1 MSRKFLPAAL
11 AAAALAAA
19 LPSGASAAEAL
30 YGVTDDNR
38 LVLMNSSGP
47 QNPILDLP
55 ITGLVAGDRIV
66 GLDTRPATDQLYALG
81 ATSRIYVVNPA
92 TGSARVIGAGPFT
105 PLLTGTQFGFDFNP
119 TVDRIRAISDQDQNL
134 RLNPN
139 DGTVANTDGNLAYAP
154 GDPGA
159 GMNPVADAAAYTN
172 SLPTATT
179 TELFVIDTARD
190 VLALQSPPNN
200 GVLVTRGALGV
211 DATGPATFDVATN
224 NVAYATFRR
233 PGAEGPVLHTINLQT
248 GAATLT
254 AGVRS
259 AIGRNIVA
267 LAAAGQLPAD
277 KTRPDVSVSLSSTQ
291 LESRLLSRN
300 SVSPGVAC
308 DESCTV
314 TATLL
319 RSGTSLGSATGR
331 IVGAGK
337 RLVNVPLS
345 ATARSIIR
353 RSGQELFSV
362 RVDVVDASGNTFT
375 TTRQFRTRLF

>member
-30 YGVTDDNR
+30 YGVTDDSR

-81 ATSRIYVVNPA
+81 ATSRIYVINPA
-92 TGSARVIGAGPFT
+92 TGAARAIGAGPFT

-119 TVDRIRAISDQDQNL
+119 TVDRIRVTSDQNQNL
-134 RLNPN
+134 RVNPN
-139 DGTVANTDGNLAYAP
+139 NGAVGNTDGNLAYAV

-159 GMNPVADAAAYTN
+159 GTDPVVDAAGYTN
-172 SLPTATT
+172 SLPTATE
-179 TELFVIDTARD
+179 TELFVIDTARN
-190 VLALQSPPNN
+190 VLALQSPPND

-211 DATGPATFDVATN
+211 DATGPATLDIATN

-248 GAATLT
+248 GAATLA
-254 AGVRS
+254 AGERS

-277 KTRPDVSVSLSSTQ
+277 RTRPDVSISLSSTQ
-291 LESRLLSRN
+291 LESRLLTRGN
-300 SVSPGVAC
+300 VSPGIAC
-308 DESCTV
+308 NESCTV
-314 TATLL
+314 TATL
-319 RSGTSLGSATGR
+319 RRGNASLGSGTGS

-345 ATARSIIR
+345 ETARAIIR
-353 RSGQELFSV
+353 RPGSELFSL
-362 RVDVVDASGNTFT
+362 RVEVVDAAGNTVT
-375 TTRQFRTRLF
+375 NTRQFRTRTR

>member
-55 ITGLVAGDRIV
+55 ITGLVTGDRIV

-81 ATSRIYVVNPA
+81 ATSRIYVINPA
-92 TGSARVIGAGPFT
+92 TGAARVIGAGPFT
-105 PLLTGTQFGFDFNP
+105 PLLAGTQFGFDFNP
-119 TVDRIRAISDQDQNL
+119 TVDRIRVVSDQDQNL

-139 DGTVANTDGNLAYAP
+139 NGNVANTDGNLAYAP

-159 GMNPVADAAAYTN
+159 GMNPVADAAGYTN
-172 SLPTATT
+172 SLPTATE

-200 GVLVTRGALGV
+200 GTLVTRGALGV
-211 DATGPATFDVATN
+211 DATGPATFDIATN

-259 AIGRNIVA
+259 ALGRNVVA

-277 KTRPDVSVSLSSTQ
+277 RTRPDVSVSLSSTQ
-291 LESRLLSRN
+291 LESRLLAQN

-308 DESCTV
+308 DESCTI
-314 TATLL
+314 TATLQ
-319 RSGTSLGSATGR
+319 RGGTSLGSATGS

-337 RLVNVPLS
+337 RLVKVPLS
-345 ATARSIIR
+345 ATARSVIR
-353 RSGQELFSV
+353 RPGTELFSL
-362 RVDVVDASGNTFT
+362 RVDVVDAAGNTFT
-375 TTRQFRTRLF
+375 TTRQFRTRLG